1 MCGFIYSYNAG
12 KDDAALQ
19 EMANRA
25 LSLISHRGPD
35 DEGIWCNSP
44 CVIGHRRL
52 SIIDIGGS
60 HQPMLDPTRRY
71 ILAYN
76 GEIYNFKELR
86 ETLKS
91 EWNFHTRG
99 DTEVVLAG
107 LIIHG
112 ESFLQR
118 MEGMWALSLWDTEK
132 KMLLLTRDRMG
143 KKPLYYQLGNGEF
156 ACASELN
163 ALSCLSSTDWSED
176 LNSTADYLRYGFYL
190 PGTTAFQNVYEVL
203 PGHALTW
210 SPGSNNIRQKPYW
223 SLSIGGFSRS
233 KQEANDLLREFLFQA
248 VKRRLIADVEVGAF
262 LSGGIDS
269 SLIVSIL
276 SKKLRVKP
284 KTFTIGFSETSYD
297 ERKYA
302 RHVARLAGTNHF
314 DESFEDWDREQLT
327 GLILK
332 NVGQPFADSSLL
344 PTAMVSRVAS
354 SQVKVVLSGDGGDE
368 LFSGYQRYQARAL
381 LRWYARLPDI
391 LKKNIERVIK
401 SIPEPMA
408 HHSGSLLK
416 KAHLFLDIVN
426 RQKSTATYVAPL
438 LYSTDNFKLLAPEL
452 KNAGHTPP
460 SLPAESREDSLLEM
474 MTSDALV
481 YLPQD
486 ILVKVDRASM
496 AYSLE
501 ARAPFL
507 DHAVVE
513 LAFSIPRLWHR
524 RGASGKRMLREA
536 FSDLLPNLIWRRRKQ
551 GFGVPI
557 HSWFRG
563 DLAGALSDLL
573 GQLTT
578 PLEKSFVKQMLLDHR
593 NGRRDHGYR
602 LWNIY
607 IYLRWLS
614 QRPWQTS

>member
-1 MCGFIYSYNAG
+1 MCGFIYSYNEG

-19 EMANRA
+19 KIANRA
-25 LSLISHRGPD
+25 LSRISHRGPD
-35 DEGIWCNSP
+35 DEGLWCNSS

-60 HQPMLDPTRRY
+60 RQPMLDPAKRY

-76 GEIYNFKELR
+76 GEVYNFKELR

-91 EWNFHTRG
+91 KWDFHTQG

-112 ESFLQR
+112 ESFLPR
-118 MEGMWALSLWDTEK
+118 MEGMWALSLWDNDK
-132 KMLLLTRDRMG
+132 KSLLLTRDRMG
-143 KKPLYYQLGNGEF
+143 KKPLYYQQGNGGF
-156 ACASELN
+156 ACASELS
-163 ALSCLSSTDWSED
+163 ALSCLSFAPWSED
-176 LNSTADYLRYGFYL
+176 YNSTADYLRYGYYL
-190 PGTTAFQNVYEVL
+190 PGTTAFQNVSEVL
-203 PGHALTW
+203 PGHVLTW
-210 SPGSNNIRQKPYW
+210 SPGSRIQQKPYW
-223 SLSIGGFSRS
+223 SLSIGGFSHS
-233 KQEANDLLREFLFQA
+233 KQKACALLRELLFQA
-248 VKRRLIADVEVGAF
+248 VRRRLIADVEVGAF

-276 SKKLRVKP
+276 SKKLRIKP
-284 KTFTIGFSETSYD
+284 KTFTIGFIETSYD
-297 ERKYA
+297 ELKYA
-302 RHVARLAGTNHF
+302 RHVAQLAGTDHF
-314 DESFEDWDREQLT
+314 DECFEDWDREQLT
-327 GLILK
+327 SLILE

-391 LKKNIERVIK
+391 LKKNIARVIK

-426 RQKSTATYVAPL
+426 REKSTTPYVAPL
-438 LYSTDNFKLLAPEL
+438 LYSTDDFELLAPEL
-452 KNAGHTPP
+452 KNGGHTPP
-460 SLPAESREDSLLEM
+460 ALPAESREDSLLEM
-474 MTSDALV
+474 MAADALV

-507 DHAVVE
+507 DHDVVE
-513 LAFSIPRLWHR
+513 LAFSIPRSWHR
-524 RGASGKRMLREA
+524 RGVSGKRMLRRA

-563 DLAGALSDLL
+563 DLAGVLLDLL
-573 GQLTT
+573 GQLKT
-578 PLEKSFVKQMLLDHR
+578 PLEMSCVNQMLLDHR
-593 NGRRDHGYR
+593 NGHRDHGYR

>member
-1 MCGFIYSYNAG
+1 MCGFIYIYKEG
-12 KDDAALQ
+12 KDDAALRKI
-19 EMANRA
+19 ANRA
-25 LSLISHRGPD
+25 LSRISHRGPD
-35 DEGIWCNSP
+35 EEGLWCHSP

-52 SIIDIGGS
+52 SIIDIDS
-60 HQPMLDPTRRY
+60 SRQPMLDPAKRY

-76 GEIYNFKELR
+76 GEVYNFKELR
-86 ETLKS
+86 EGLKS
-91 EWNFHTRG
+91 RWNFHTQG

-107 LIIHG
+107 LILHG
-112 ESFLQR
+112 ESFLRR
-118 MEGMWALSLWDTEK
+118 MEGMWAINLWDNEK
-132 KMLLLTRDRMG
+132 KILLLARDRMG
-143 KKPLYYQLGNGEF
+143 KKPLYYQQGNGGM

-163 ALSCLSSTDWSED
+163 ALACLSSSPWLED
-176 LNSTADYLRYGFYL
+176 LDSTADYLRFGYYL
-190 PGTTAFQNVYEVL
+190 PGTTAYQQVYEVL
-203 PGHALTW
+203 PGHVLTW
-210 SPGSNNIRQKPYW
+210 SPRDNIQQKPYW
-223 SLSIGGFSRS
+223 SLSIGGFLRS
-233 KQEANDLLREFLFQA
+233 KQKAYALLRELLFQA

-276 SKKLRVKP
+276 SKKLCIKP
-284 KTFTIGFSETSYD
+284 KTFTIGFRETSYD

-302 RHVARLAGTNHF
+302 SHVARLACTDHF
-314 DESFEDWDREQLT
+314 DECFEDWDREQLT
-327 GLILK
+327 SLILN

-354 SQVKVVLSGDGGDE
+354 RQVKVVLSGDGGDE

-381 LRWYARLPDI
+381 LRWYARLPHI
-391 LKKNIERVIK
+391 LRKNIDRLIK

-426 RQKSTATYVAPL
+426 RENSTTPYVAPV
-438 LYSTDNFKLLAPEL
+438 LYSKDDFELLAPEL
-452 KNAGHTPP
+452 KKAGHTPP
-460 SLPAESREDSLLEM
+460 ALPAESREDSLLEM
-474 MTSDALV
+474 MAADALV

-513 LAFSIPRLWHR
+513 LAFSIPRSWHR
-524 RGASGKRMLREA
+524 RGASGKRMLRET
-536 FSDLLPNLIWRRRKQ
+536 FRDLLPNLVWRRRKQ

-563 DLAGALSDLL
+563 DLAGILLDLL
-573 GQLTT
+573 GQLKT
-578 PLEKSFVKQMLLDHR
+578 PLEMSYINQMLMDHR
-593 NGRRDHGYR
+593 NGRRDHGNR

>member
-1 MCGFIYSYNAG
+1 MCGFIYKY
-12 KDDAALQ
+12 KDNNDHEALLGL
-19 EMANRA
+19 ANRA
-25 LSLISHRGPD
+25 LSRISHRGPD
-35 DEGIWCNSP
+35 DEGMWSNSS

-52 SIIDIGGS
+52 SIIDVTGS
-60 HQPMLDPTRRY
+60 RQPMLDSTKRY

-76 GEIYNFKELR
+76 GEVYNFKELR

-91 EWNFHTRG
+91 NWDFQTQG

-107 LIIHG
+107 LIVYG

-118 MEGMWALSLWDTEK
+118 MEGMWALSLWDNDRK
-132 KMLLLTRDRMG
+132 LLLLTRDRMG
-143 KKPLYYQLGNGEF
+143 KKPLYYQESEGGF
-156 ACASELN
+156 ACASELS
-163 ALSCLSSTDWSED
+163 ALSCLSAAPWSED
-176 LNSTADYLRYGFYL
+176 YNSTADYLRYGYYL
-190 PGTTAFQNVYEVL
+190 PGTTAFQNVHEVL
-203 PGHALTW
+203 PGHVLTW
-210 SPGSNNIRQKPYW
+210 SPGSSIQQKPYW
-223 SLSIGGFSRS
+223 SLSIGGFSGS
-233 KQEANDLLREFLFQA
+233 KQLAHAKLRDLLFKA
-248 VKRRLIADVEVGAF
+248 IKYRLIADVEVGAF

-276 SKKLRVKP
+276 SKKICIKP

-302 RHVARLAGTNHF
+302 RHVARLAGTDHF
-314 DESFEDWDREQLT
+314 DECFEDWDREQLT
-327 GLILK
+327 SLILK

-354 SQVKVVLSGDGGDE
+354 SKVKVVLSGDGGDE

-381 LRWYARLPDI
+381 LRWYTRLPNI

-426 RQKSTATYVAPL
+426 RQKSTAPYVAPV
-438 LYSTDNFKLLAPEL
+438 LYSTDDFELLTPEL
-452 KNAGHTPP
+452 NKVGHTPP
-460 SLPAESREDSLLEM
+460 ALPAESHEDSLLEM
-474 MTSDALV
+474 MAADALV

-507 DHAVVE
+507 DNAVVD
-513 LAFSIPRLWHR
+513 LAFSIPRSWHR
-524 RGASGKRMLREA
+524 RGASGKRLLREA
-536 FSDLLPNLIWRRRKQ
+536 FSDLLPNLIWQRRKQ

-563 DLAGALSDLL
+563 DLGGVLLDLL
-573 GQLTT
+573 GQLHT
-578 PLEKSFVKQMLLDHR
+578 PLKASCVNQMLLDHR
-593 NGRRDHGYR
+593 NGRRDNGYR